1 MYSEEYVD
9 KLIKR
14 INFLERENSVL
25 KKERHYY
32 NNELL
37 NILPVGVFF
46 CNKKGDIT
54 KFNDRF
60 VEIIGSTND
69 KIKGLNIFNDI
80 KNEGVVSGIRQALET
95 GEGSY
100 SGFYKPITGTIEVY
114 AKGKFRGVRDVDG
127 NIIECVCTMED
138 VTQDYNYKTN
148 IANIGIEEHTLD
160 QNYKTA
166 FISSPVPIII
176 HQDGVLKL
184 INDSALEFGNVKK
197 INDAIGES
205 AFRFVHKDSQEEAA
219 KNIKNILAGGKS
231 DVKQYKFQTFDGEPR
246 DVISKSSLFFIDNRP
261 AVLVSFMDITEYKK
275 NEEKLNVIIKGIEAS
290 PASIV
295 ITDANGDIEY
305 VNPKFCEITGFT
317 ENEAIGQNP
326 RVLKSGIYK
335 PEFYE
340 KMWKVITS
348 GESWRAEMLNKK
360 KNGEFFWEYAIISP
374 IKNEKGVIS
383 NYIAI
388 KEDITRRKEIES
400 KLIRNEKYFKTLFE
414 TAPDGIFEINKEG
427 TIINCNR
434 EFANSVNSSKDRII
448 GTSASVYIKNK
459 DKFKELFAKLK
470 EKGSVES
477 ELIQHNSDGSTIV
490 VWRSKVTAIYDKDNN
505 FTGALIYNRDISEI
519 KETEQL
525 LIDAKN
531 RAEESDKLKSAFLS
545 NMSHEIRTPLNAI
558 IGFSKL
564 VSKESV
570 SVDDK
575 FKFTN
580 YINVNSKLLLN
591 LINDIIDI
599 SKIEANQLTINK
611 QEFNLNNL
619 FYELELI
626 YNSQI
631 KESKKNIELI
641 LKIPSQS
648 VYIYNDEL
656 RLKQILINLLSNAI
670 KFTESGSILF
680 GFDMENNK
688 LKISVED
695 TGIGIHTDKINV
707 VFNRFVRIHNVENK
721 QKGTGL
727 GLAIV
732 KSLVELLNG
741 DIIVKSDL
749 NKGTS
754 FEIFFSDNIVVKDI
768 KDSKNQID
776 LYEEDIDWSNK
787 TILIA
792 EDDEFNFI
800 VLNELLKE
808 FKINIIRAKN
818 GREAVDLYIQN
829 EKIIDIILMDIQM
842 PKLDGYQ
849 ATQEILK
856 INTNA
861 KIVAQTAFAMSD
873 EKFDSLD
880 AGCIDFI
887 TKPID
892 IQQLTLLL
900 TNYL

>member
-1 MYSEEYVD
+1 MYSKEYID

-37 NILPVGVFF
+37 SILPVGVFF
-46 CNKKGDIT
+46 CNKQGDIT

-95 GEGSY
+95 GEGDY
-100 SGFYKPITGTIEVY
+100 IGFYKPITGTKEVY
-114 AKGKFRGVRDVDG
+114 AKGKFRGIRDVDG
-127 NIIECVCTMED
+127 NIIECVCIMED
-138 VTQDYNYKTN
+138 VTHNYNYRTN
-148 IANIGIEEHTLD
+148 ITNIGTSKNTLN

-166 FISSPVPIII
+166 FLSSPVPIII
-176 HQDGVLKL
+176 HQDGVIKL
-184 INDSALEFGNVKK
+184 VNDAVLEFFDVNK
-197 INDAIGES
+197 IDDVIGES
-205 AFRFVHKDSQEEAA
+205 ALKFVHKDSIEEAV
-219 KNIKNILAGGKS
+219 NNIESVLSGGVSEIKN
-231 DVKQYKFQTFDGEPR
+231 YKFINFYGEPR

-275 NEEKLNVIIKGIEAS
+275 NEEKLNVIIKGVESS

-295 ITDANGDIEY
+295 VTDVNGDIEY
-305 VNPKFCEITGFT
+305 VNPKFCDVTGYS
-317 ENEAIGQNP
+317 EDEVIGKNT
-326 RVLKSGIYK
+326 RILKSNTYK

-348 GESWRAEMLNKK
+348 GKSWRAEMLNKR
-360 KNGEFFWEYAIISP
+360 KNGELFWEYAIISP
-374 IKNEKGVIS
+374 IKNEKGIIS

-400 KLIRNEKYFKTLFE
+400 KLIKNERYFKTLFE

-434 EFANSVNSSKDRII
+434 EFANSVNSLKDRII

-564 VSKESV
+564 VSKDNV

-575 FKFTN
+575 LKFIN
-580 YINVNSKLLLN
+580 YININSKLLLN

-641 LKIPSQS
+641 LKIPSQA

-688 LKISVED
+688 LRISVED
-695 TGIGIHTDKINV
+695 TGIGIPTDKISF
-707 VFNRFVRIHNVENK
+707 VFNRFVRIQNAEYK
-721 QKGTGL
+721 LKGTGL

-732 KSLVELLNG
+732 KSLVGLLNG
-741 DIIVKSDL
+741 DIVVKSEI

-754 FEIFFSDNIVVKDI
+754 FEISFSDDIIVKGI
-768 KDSKNQID
+768 KSSESQIEVFED
-776 LYEEDIDWSNK
+776 DIDWSNK

-800 VLNELLKE
+800 VLSELLKE
-808 FKINIIRAKN
+808 FKINIIHAKD
-818 GREAVDLYIQN
+818 GMEAVDLYIQN
-829 EKIIDIILMDIQM
+829 EKNIDIVLMDIQM
-842 PKLDGYQ
+842 PKVDGYT
-849 ATQEILK
+849 ATKEILK
-856 INTNA
+856 INSNA
-861 KIVAQTAFAMSD
+861 KIIAQTAFAMSD

-880 AGCIDFI
+880 AGCIDFV

-892 IQQLTLLL
+892 MQQLTLLL